1 MNLKNKKE
9 VHQTWAIIPSR
20 SNSKSIKNKN
30 LQKINNKSLLRLT
43 IEVAKKT
50 KNIDRIFVSTE
61 KQSILHQ
68 SVKWGSE
75 NISLRKKE
83 NALDYSTDIDVLLDF
98 FKSWF
103 KKNNIYPK
111 NVIYLR
117 PTTPLRNSKILNR
130 AIVKF
135 RKIKNYDSMISV
147 NKTSSAF
154 KTFIIKKKKYLRP
167 SFNNMSLDDANKPR
181 QKFISTY
188 VGNGYFDIVRTK
200 NIFSKKFLGKKCFPY
215 ITKETIDIDL
225 KKDLV
230 LAKFILKNK
239 KNFFDFYEF

>member
-1 MNLKNKKE
+1 MDLKHKKE
-9 VHQTWAIIPSR
+9 VNQTWAIIPSR

-50 KNIDRIFVSTE
+50 KNIDKTFVSTD
-61 KQSILHQ
+61 KKSILQ
-68 SVKWGSE
+68 QAVKWGSE
-75 NISLRKKE
+75 NIALRKKE

-111 NVIYLR
+111 NVMYLR
-117 PTTPLRNSKILNR
+117 PTTPLRSSKILNR
-130 AIVKF
+130 AIIIF
-135 RKIKNYDSMISV
+135 RKMKNYDSMISV
-147 NKTSSAF
+147 NNTSSAF
-154 KTFIIKKKKYLRP
+154 KTFIIKKKKYLSP
-167 SFNNMSLDDANKPR
+167 SFKNMSLDDANKPR

-188 VGNGYFDIVRTK
+188 TGNGYFDIVRTK
-200 NIFSKKFLGKKCFPY
+200 NIFSNKFLGKKCFPF
-215 ITKETIDIDL
+215 ITKETIDIDQ

-239 KNFFDFYEF
+239 TKFFDFYEF